1 MRIRHKYSLI
11 LITTIFMAHIN
22 TDTMVRETQDLLS
35 EYSSAR
41 AEWAKNAVEDNEF
54 RNGKQW
60 TDKQIKALRRRNQ
73 EPLVVNVIH
82 SAVEQAKAMMSTNKP
97 KFQSTGR
104 ESSDVK
110 AGKTFSDILTWIWDN
125 SNGNTVLK
133 QAIDDYYVMGMGVLY
148 TYMDMNAD
156 FGKGEVMLS
165 AVNPL
170 DVYFDPQCQ
179 DPFARDCSNIIV
191 AKKVLESQV
200 IASYPDFAQ
209 EIASAEQTS
218 YISNIESTRGLLN
231 NELTSRSD
239 LSLLSEYADKDRELE
254 LIERFYKVSIS
265 MTRIFDPQSND
276 ERILS
281 EEDLESYAKEPAFIV
296 EDVNGTRAVTEKN
309 QVQQLIDMYTEYGET
324 YHMMIDPVTGQQY
337 PMKGEEHIPEEGA
350 NPSGIVNP
358 SNPQSQPIPDSTVRL
373 EPVEKGFLI
382 EQGAI
387 QSYNISVDRIQQCVL
402 VGDVKLYS
410 ATLPIEEY
418 PIVPIMN
425 GFNRNPYPLSDVRKV
440 RGIQEYI
447 NKVRSLIVAHA
458 SSSTNVK
465 LLIPRGSMDKRKLE
479 EEWAK
484 AGTAVI
490 EFDPELGQ
498 PIVASPIP
506 LPNELYKNEAD
517 AKADVERIL
526 GIYALMQGDQGAAPQ
541 TYKGTIALDEFGQR
555 RIKSKK
561 DDVESS
567 INELA
572 KRVVQMVQ
580 AVYTDQKLIRLLQPN
595 SAPREVQLNQPIYD
609 EVTGEFLGRIND
621 ITVGRYDIVM
631 VSGST
636 LPSNRWARFEYYM
649 QLYQQGLIDQVE
661 VLKQTDVADME
672 GVMERQSQIAQM
684 NGTIQQQ
691 EETIKNLQ
699 GDLQTAQRESLHD
712 RKRVEVKE
720 FETRIAKLEAKIEA
734 ATKLYETRASDE
746 LKKLKEA
753 LSMPDNKQRQLN
765 EGLLG
770 LDSVNAEISN

>member
-1 MRIRHKYSLI
+1 MRISACIVAII
-11 LITTIFMAHIN
+11 LSITLMAHS
-22 TDTMVRETQDLLS
+22 DTMVQETHDLLA
-35 EYSSAR
+35 EYASAR
-41 AEWAKNAVEDNEF
+41 KDWATHAVEDNEF

-60 TDKQIKALRRRNQ
+60 TDKQIKLLRRRNQ

-82 SAVEQAKAMMSTNKP
+82 SAVEQAKALMSTNKP

-110 AGKTFSDILTWIWDN
+110 AGKIFSDIMTWIWDH

-165 AVNPL
+165 SVNPL

-179 DPFARDCSNIIV
+179 DPFARDASSIIV
-191 AKKVLESQV
+191 AKKVMQSQ
-200 IASYPDFAQ
+200 ILSSYPEF
-209 EIASAEQTS
+209 EESIISASQTNYVS
-218 YISNIESTRGLLN
+218 NVDASRGMISNEI
-231 NELTSRSD
+231 TSRTD
-239 LSLLSEYADKDRELE
+239 ISLQSEYADKDRELE
-254 LIERFYKVSIS
+254 LIERFYKTSI
-265 MTRIFDPQSND
+265 MMRRIFDPQSND
-276 ERILS
+276 ERILND
-281 EEDLESYAKEPAFIV
+281 EEYESYLKEPAFIV
-296 EDVNGTRAVTEKN
+296 KDANGVRAVTEEQ
-309 QVQQLIDMYTEYGET
+309 QVSQLIEMYTEFGET
-324 YHMMIDPVTGQQY
+324 YHMMTDPMSGQPF
-337 PMKGEEHIPEEGA
+337 PMKGEEHPPE
-350 NPSGIVNP
+350 VNP
-358 SNPQSQPIPDSTVRL
+358 NPPGLENPTSGAQPIPGSTVEL
-373 EPVEKGFLI
+373 KPVEKRELVGK
-382 EQGAI
+382 GAI
-387 QSYNISVDRIQQCVL
+387 QVYEISVDRVEQCVL
-402 VGDVKLYS
+402 VGDVKLFS
-410 ATLPIEEY
+410 VTLPVEEY

-506 LPNELYKNEAD
+506 LPNELYKNESD

-580 AVYTDQKLIRLLQPN
+580 AVYTDQKVIRLLQPN
-595 SAPREVQLNQPIYD
+595 SAPREVQLNQAIYD
-609 EVTGEFLGRIND
+609 EISGEFLGRIND
-621 ITVGRYDIVM
+621 ITVGKYDIIM

-649 QLYQQGLIDQVE
+649 QLYQAGLIDQIE

-672 GVMERQSQIAQM
+672 GVLERKDQVMQM
-684 NGTIQQQ
+684 QGTIQQLQ
-691 EETIKNLQ
+691 ETIKNLE

-720 FETRIAKLEAKIEA
+720 FEARIAKLEAKIEA